1 MPVSDRVGEY
11 ELIRP
16 IGSGG
21 MAEVWMGRRTSVGGA
36 TKSVAVKFIA
46 SGKGDSERHREM
58 FVSEARLSMMLSHS
72 NVIQVFDVGD
82 DAGRLY
88 MVMEWVDGM
97 NLSQLLHLHRTA
109 EVLPT
114 FSLVG
119 FVIGEVLRGLAYAH
133 NLFHEGRQITVVHR
147 DISPQNVLVSVS
159 GEVKLLDFGVARL
172 AQEETSGI
180 HIKGKLR
187 YMAPEHLGG
196 NSKAPTV
203 DLYGAGAILHE
214 LLSGEKFRAG
224 ADEVSLYNQILGG
237 QTPPLTRAD
246 VPAQLEQLRDRLLDP
261 DEHRRV
267 QTAEEAL
274 ELLEQWPGYRSAAGE
289 LSRTVRSYMGV
300 EAPRS
305 GIHVQPAQSRPIDV
319 LAATARPTSPT
330 STWSGA
336 DGTSPAPSGS
346 DPSITPVPMPT
357 AHSGPMMARPPS
369 ATRSAAVLL
378 LGAAVGIGIAIG
390 GVAFF
395 MSGDESSEV
404 EPATVASAESVAG
417 QPTAGDKAPEDSRE
431 QVVDEPVGNG
441 ASEHAAAAGQGG
453 DQAQGGEET
462 PPEPVDPEA
471 EAGSEAE
478 ADGDSAPESPP
489 ADEVD
494 SPKPKRSS
502 RRNRKGDK
510 KKPSKSD
517 PVAVAADPKPTEKAS
532 PATVTFKLK
541 SPLRLAYIRVDGGS
555 SVAVEPIR
563 KKKIGAGKHR
573 IDWRKSPDS
582 PWISG
587 GGFDFTSGRSYT
599 IRIANSGPRL
609 E

>member
-1 MPVSDRVGEY
+1 MSDRVGEY

-46 SGKGDSERHREM
+46 QGKGDSERHRDM

-72 NVIQVFDVGD
+72 NVIQVFDVGE

-97 NLSQLLHLHRTA
+97 NLSQLLNLHRTA
-109 EVLPT
+109 GVLPA
-114 FSLVG
+114 FSLAG

-147 DISPQNVLVSVS
+147 DISPQNVLASVS

-172 AQEETSGI
+172 AQEETSGV

-224 ADEVSLYNQILGG
+224 ADEVTLYNQILGG
-237 QTPPLTRAD
+237 HTPPLQRPD
-246 VPAQLEQLRDRLLDP
+246 VPEALRQLRERLLDP
-261 DEHRRV
+261 DEHRRL
-267 QTAEEAL
+267 QTADDAL
-274 ELLEQWPGYRSAAGE
+274 ALLENWPGYRSAAGE

-305 GIHVQPAQSRPIDV
+305 GIHVQAAPSRPIDV

-330 STWSGA
+330 NTWSGVE
-336 DGTSPAPSGS
+336 GTSPAPSGS
-346 DPSITPVPMPT
+346 DPSITPVPMPGT
-357 AHSGPMMARPPS
+357 HSGSMLAPQSS
-369 ATRSAAVLL
+369 ATQSAAVLL
-378 LGAAVGIGIAIG
+378 LGALVGIGLAAG

-395 MSGDESSEV
+395 MARDDDKNDE
-404 EPATVASAESVAG
+404 
-417 QPTAGDKAPEDSRE
+417 
-431 QVVDEPVGNG
+431 
-441 ASEHAAAAGQGG
+441 
-453 DQAQGGEET
+453 
-462 PPEPVDPEA
+462 
-471 EAGSEAE
+471 
-478 ADGDSAPESPP
+478 
-489 ADEVD
+489 
-494 SPKPKRSS
+494 
-502 RRNRKGDK
+502 
-510 KKPSKSD
+510 
-517 PVAVAADPKPTEKAS
+517 PVAVAEDATEVAAPSQPAVAIEDETPTPVPLEAAVEPAARASDDRAGEADSAPPEETATPPETDVEVEDVVPEDGKPAKVVRGKKRPRNGKKKPPKSEPAAAPPDPKPAEKAK

-563 KKKIGAGKHR
+563 KKSIGAGKHR
-573 IDWRKSPDS
+573 IDWRPDPKK

-587 GGFDFTSGRSYT
+587 GSFDFVSGRSYT
-599 IRIANSGPRL
+599 IRITNSGPRA